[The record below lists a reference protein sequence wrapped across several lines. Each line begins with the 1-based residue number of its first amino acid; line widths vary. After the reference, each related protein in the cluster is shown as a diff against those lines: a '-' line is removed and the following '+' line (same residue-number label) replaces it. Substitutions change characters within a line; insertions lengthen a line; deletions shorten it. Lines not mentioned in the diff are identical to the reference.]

1 MQSEIMPL
9 HDEASIERVMNI
21 LSPSEINFVYRDY
34 GYGEII
40 KEETYNFTRG
50 SLDDDVF
57 AIEDMLHEEYEYE
70 YKCVET
76 AVEKRKV
83 AHNEATDKICT
94 KYSNEDAKTCIRDFN
109 NIERTVSRLSS
120 SKKFTEADTDVVSC
134 GGSSCGM
141 TASSTY
147 TRREIP
153 EQMQISL
160 QDQLALF
167 LKASESSNIGTAN
180 SNHSSISKLKIR
192 KRALEKSCRQP
203 NLFLHYPRQQLFNI

>member
-21 LSPSEINFVYRDY
+21 LSPSEINFVYKDY

-40 KEETYNFTRG
+40 KEETYNFARG

-57 AIEDMLHEEYEYE
+57 VIEDMFHEEYECE
-70 YKCVET
+70 CDET

-83 AHNEATDKICT
+83 VHNEATDKICT
-94 KYSNEDAKTCIRDFN
+94 KSSNEDAETFIRDFN
-109 NIERTVSRLSS
+109 DIERTVSRLSS
-120 SKKFTEADTDVVSC
+120 SKIFTEADTDVVSC
-134 GGSSCGM
+134 DGGSSCGM

-160 QDQLALF
+160 QHQLALF
-167 LKASESSNIGTAN
+167 LKASESSNMRTAN
-180 SNHSSISKLKIR
+180 GNHSSISKLKIR
-192 KRALEKSCRQP
+192 KRALEKSCRQH
-203 NLFLHYPRQQLFNI
+203 NLFHSLPPATVI